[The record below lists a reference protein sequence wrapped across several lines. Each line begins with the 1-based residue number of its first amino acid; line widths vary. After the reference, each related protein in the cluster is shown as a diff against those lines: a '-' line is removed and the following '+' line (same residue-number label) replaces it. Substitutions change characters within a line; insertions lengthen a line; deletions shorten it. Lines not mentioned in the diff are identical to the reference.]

1 MPDTFTLIASSTVG
15 SGGASTISFSS
26 IPSTYT
32 DLVLELSLRGTA
44 TGLPDARIQFN
55 GDTGSNYQAKELSG
69 NGATVSSNGYTT
81 TDAHFHMGGTS
92 TTANTFTNTMIYIP
106 NYAGSTQ
113 KSFSGDAINEN
124 NTTNTE
130 VQGRLVSWLWT
141 NTSAINAILLST
153 NTGNY
158 AQYST
163 AYLYGVKNA

>member
-1 MPDTFTLIASSTVG
+1 MPNTMELISAVTVG
-15 SGGASTISFSS
+15 AGGASTISFSS

-55 GDTGSNYQAKELSG
+55 GDTGSNYKAQELTG
-69 NGATVSSNGYTT
+69 NGASASANSYTT

-113 KSFSGDAINEN
+113 KPFSGDAVNEN
-124 NTTNTE
+124 NTANTE
-130 VQGRLVSWLWT
+130 VQVRLVSWLWT
-141 NTSAINAILLST
+141 GTAAINAILLST

-158 AQYST
+158 AQYSS